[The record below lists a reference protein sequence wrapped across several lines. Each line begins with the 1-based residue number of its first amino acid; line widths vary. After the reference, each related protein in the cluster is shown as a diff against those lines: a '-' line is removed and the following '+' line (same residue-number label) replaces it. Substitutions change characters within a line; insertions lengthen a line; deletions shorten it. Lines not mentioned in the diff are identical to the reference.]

1 MMRRAVPFLTL
12 ALTVLVAAACVVP
25 VAPATPAAPVEDT
38 RLRIALIPVLDVLP
52 FYVAEQKGYFAAQG
66 IQVEGV
72 PVKSGQERDALMQ
85 TGQVDGE
92 LNELLTTALFNQKAP
107 TIKSVA
113 IARQAYPQAPLFRVL
128 GAPQAAARTPTDLKG
143 VPIGIAQNTV
153 IEYVTDRLLRAAGVD
168 PADIVYTE
176 VSAIPARFELLMN
189 GQLQAATLPDP
200 LAQGAI
206 AAGAHLIVDDAERGD
221 ISFSVLSFRIPTL
234 QTKPTTVRKFLI
246 AWSQAVQDLNNDPT
260 AFQSLMIEKGRVP
273 EAIQGTYQMPPFP
286 LNQAPTA
293 AQAADV
299 VAWLREKGLIERDI
313 PYEELVDASFLPA
326 E

>member
-1 MMRRAVPFLTL
+1 MH
-12 ALTVLVAAACVVP
+12 
-25 VAPATPAAPVEDT
+25 
-38 RLRIALIPVLDVLP
+38 LRIALIPVLDTLP

-72 PVKSGQERDALMQ
+72 PVKSGQERDTLMQ

-92 LNELLTTALFNQKAP
+92 LNELLTTALFNQKTP

-113 IARQAYPQAPLFRVL
+113 VARQAYPQAPLFRVL
-128 GAPQAAARTPTDLKG
+128 GAPQAAVRTPTDLKG

-153 IEYVTDRLLRAAGVD
+153 IEYVTDRLLRAAGLD

-206 AAGAHLIVDDAERGD
+206 AAGAHRIVDDAERGD
-221 ISFSVLSFRIPTL
+221 ISFSVLSFRIAAL
-234 QTKPTTVRKFLI
+234 QAKPTTVRKFLA
-246 AWSQAVQDLNNDPT
+246 AWGQAVQDLNNDPT

-313 PYEELVDASFLPA
+313 PYEELVDVSFLPA
-326 E
+326 Q